1 MRANAI
7 IVAAGAGA
15 RMGGGVPKPF
25 IPLLGRA
32 LILHTLERFLHSRT
46 VSKVIVVVSTAEME
60 KCQQLVR
67 RDPLLRQLNCSFQAG
82 GRRRQDSVAQGL
94 TRLEDCDV
102 VAVHDGARP
111 FVSPGLIDRCVDA
124 ARTEGAVVVG
134 LRVKDTVKI
143 VTDQGLVRATPARQ
157 SLWQIQT
164 PQAFQTEII
173 REAYRRAAE
182 EQADATDDSMLV
194 EKLGHP
200 VRVLE
205 GEETNIKIT
214 VPQDLLIAEA
224 LLRGGRIAL

>member
-1 MRANAI
+1 
-7 IVAAGAGA
+7 
-15 RMGGGVPKPF
+15 
-25 IPLLGRA
+25 
-32 LILHTLERFLHSRT
+32 
-46 VSKVIVVVSTAEME
+46 
-60 KCQQLVR
+60 
-67 RDPLLRQLNCSFQAG
+67 LNCSFQAG
-82 GRRRQDSVAQGL
+82 GLRRQDSVARGL
-94 TRLEDCDV
+94 ARLEQDCDV

-111 FVSPGLIDRCVDA
+111 FVSPGLIDRCVHA

-134 LRVKDTVKI
+134 LRAKDTVKI
-143 VTDQGLVRATPARQ
+143 VTDQGLVRTTPARE

-182 EQADATDDSMLV
+182 EQTDATDDSMLV

-214 VPQDLLIAEA
+214 VPEDLLIAEA
-224 LLRGGRIAL
+224 LLQGGRIPL

>member
-1 MRANAI
+1 
-7 IVAAGAGA
+7 
-15 RMGGGVPKPF
+15 MGGGLPKLF

-32 LILHTLERFLHSRT
+32 LILHTLERFFHSRT
-46 VSKVIVVVSTAEME
+46 VSKVIVVVSAAEME

-67 RDPLLRQLNCSFQAG
+67 LDPQLRRLDCSFQAG
-82 GRRRQDSVAQGL
+82 GRLRQDSVAQGL
-94 TRLEDCDV
+94 TRLEQDCDV

-134 LRVKDTVKI
+134 LRAKDTVKI
-143 VTDQGLVRATPARQ
+143 VTAQGLVRATPARE

-173 REAYRRAAE
+173 REAYGRAAE
-182 EQADATDDSMLV
+182 KPGDATDCSMLV

-224 LLRGGRIAL
+224 LLRGGRIPL